1 MKQRFGKR
9 DKEVALSKRLSRIVT
24 ADRSHIHH
32 ILIARYGSARRAIVS
47 IWLVTLLFAA
57 AAVLTVVQET
67 KMIGYTSG
75 VVALLAMLLLR
86 YWRHRH
92 VPVIK

>member
-1 MKQRFGKR
+1 
-9 DKEVALSKRLSRIVT
+9 
-24 ADRSHIHH
+24 
-32 ILIARYGSARRAIVS
+32 
-47 IWLVTLLFAA
+47 
-57 AAVLTVVQET
+57 VLTVVQET